1 MPRNDLIQM
10 RSDTAANWAS
20 VNPTLAVG
28 EIGFETDTGKFKIGA
43 STTRTYAIGDI
54 GPGGGKIFITPS
66 TAGNSTGKYFE
77 VAPVGVEVVGE
88 WATGGNQS
96 LAVSG
101 ADGTAIGTGA
111 QNTIDIVAQAG
122 NVAATS
128 AAVYCSELTY
138 GGKSDWFLP
147 SKDELNQMYVN
158 RDALGTNLSDGVWW
172 SSSEYSAIYTWLQL
186 FNTGDTG
193 PNAKNT
199 TVYARPVRSF
209 TVGMGWD
216 YTDYAVTPA
225 QTFTYKVGDTGPG
238 GGTIFFVDR
247 FNEYAD
253 FTYLE
258 LAPSSTQTLRT
269 WAPSTPTNYQ
279 NLAVTGADSKA
290 LGAGYQNTIDI
301 VAQGHTNPATS
312 AARYCSDLVS
322 GGQSDWYLPSVGEMK
337 MICEVAY
344 LQLGITTL
352 LVDTYWT
359 SSETSGSHAWY
370 VNFISTEITQ
380 VVKSANLRVRAIR
393 RFSENNNTNN

>member
-1 MPRNDLIQM
+1 MYNGMQVYR
-10 RSDTAANWAS
+10 
-20 VNPTLAVG
+20 AVV
-28 EIGFETDTGKFKIGA
+28 TSSS
-43 STTRTYAIGDI
+43 STTGSLYVSIPSVLGTTTSIAVSTIGR
-54 GPGGGKIFITPS
+54 
-66 TAGNSTGKYFE
+66 A
-77 VAPVGVEVVGE
+77 
-88 WATGGNQS
+88 
-96 LAVSG
+96 AVSG
-101 ADGTAIGTGA
+101 VWTVPDVGD
-111 QNTIDIVAQAG
+111 QVVVAVEDDKFS
-122 NVAATS
+122 NV
-128 AAVYCSELTY
+128 
-138 GGKSDWFLP
+138 FLLYP
-147 SKDELNQMYVN
+147 VDPQ
-158 RDALGTNLSDGVWW
+158 
-172 SSSEYSAIYTWLQL
+172 
-186 FNTGDTG
+186 
-193 PNAKNT
+193 
-199 TVYARPVRSF
+199 TVP
-209 TVGMGWD
+209 
-216 YTDYAVTPA
+216 

-279 NLAVTGADSKA
+279 NLPVTGADSKA

-344 LQLGITTL
+344 LQRGITTL

-359 SSETSGSHAWY
+359 SSETSSNTAWY

-380 VVKSANLRVRAIR
+380 VVKSGSLYVRPVR
-393 RFSENNNTNN
+393 RF